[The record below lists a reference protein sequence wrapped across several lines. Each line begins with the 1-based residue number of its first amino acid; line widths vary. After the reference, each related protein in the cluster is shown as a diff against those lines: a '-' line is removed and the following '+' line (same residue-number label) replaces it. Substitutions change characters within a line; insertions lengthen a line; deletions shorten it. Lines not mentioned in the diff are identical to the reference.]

1 MIPSLLFFFLMAAA
15 PEADIR
21 AVLDRQQADWNR
33 GDLVA
38 FMSGYEDAD
47 TTTFMGK
54 TITRGYGSVLENYK
68 KRYPDAEA
76 RGVLRFSEIEI
87 RMLNTDAALV
97 LGKFELERKQPA
109 SGRFTLVFKK
119 TSRGWKVIHDHT
131 S

>member
-1 MIPSLLFFFLMAAA
+1 MLTFTAFLFLMAAS

-21 AVLDRQQADWNR
+21 AVLERQQADWNR

-38 FMSGYEDAD
+38 FMTGYEDAN

-54 TITRGYGSVLENYK
+54 VITRGYRSVLERYEK
-68 KRYPDAEA
+68 AYPDAES
-76 RGVLRFSEIEI
+76 RGKLRFSEIEV
-87 RMLNTDAALV
+87 RMLGDDCALV
-97 LGKFELERKQPA
+97 LGRFELERKQPA

-119 TSRGWKVIHDHT
+119 TGGGWKVIHDHT

>member
-1 MIPSLLFFFLMAAA
+1 MLPNLLFLFLLAAG

-21 AVLDRQQADWNR
+21 ALLDRQQADWNR
-33 GDLVA
+33 GDLDA
-38 FMSGYEDAD
+38 FMTGYEDAD

-54 TITRGYGSVLENYK
+54 TITRGYRSVLENYK

-87 RMLNTDAALV
+87 RMLNPDAALV

-109 SGRFTLVFKK
+109 SGRFTLVFKR
-119 TSRGWKVIHDHT
+119 TGRGWKIIHDHT